1 MPEEILV
8 LAKISLE
15 IFQNQQEFRKNYAM
29 QKKDHKLKQ
38 LSFHLFYPIEQ

>member
-15 IFQNQQEFRKNYAM
+15 IFQNQQEFRKSYAVK
-29 QKKDHKLKQ
+29 KKDHKLKQ
-38 LSFHLFYPIEQ
+38 